1 MHCRKENAKKEE
13 LMLEWFF
20 SSSVGELQINS
31 GVLRY
36 TGAYMHYL
44 LFLAYENA
52 DKGRLL

>member
-13 LMLEWFF
+13 LMLAWFF

-31 GVLRY
+31 GVLHY